1 MNNMIRI
8 ISGTLA
14 VILTVI
20 TIIASAGYIVN
31 ESNMVENKQI
41 KSSVEFKSLEDAKIN
56 QKDLYTVKKNEIER
70 LQAMQEKI
78 KTEGNQAVN
87 SLPRDYI
94 TAKQNQRDKTSR
106 QVDTIQSQINTIQ
119 SELSNI
125 SNNISKPIDVKNI
138 KFKNENGYISL
149 FEMIASGLN
158 KTESFKES
166 PVSTNDLMIYF
177 FIFIS
182 AIFQLVAVWL
192 YVIEKKVI
200 SIVAFVISFA
210 FTFCL
215 MTSMTMGIVSYI
227 LAGGMAFVLDAS
239 SVMLMHIAF
248 FGIDLK
254 FIPSTL
260 STKTNLKS
268 KLDNLKSFK
277 LPKRSDSPITARKIG
292 FDIENKKN
300 PNIIKFDKV
309 SDFNDGDLK
318 KYIEYMNATAI
329 DGISQGYCKIAKN
342 IGIPVNKAN
351 KIKGYLEQKNII
363 KTIGGKTE
371 ILKNI

>member
-1 MNNMIRI
+1 MIRI